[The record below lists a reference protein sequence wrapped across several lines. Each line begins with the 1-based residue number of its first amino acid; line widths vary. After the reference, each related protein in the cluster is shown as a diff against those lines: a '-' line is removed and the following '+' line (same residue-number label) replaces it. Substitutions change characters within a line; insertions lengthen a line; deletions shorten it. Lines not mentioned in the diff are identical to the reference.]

1 MGEWGEGGGG
11 WQPGLLR
18 LTHPSTTHI
27 RTLFRQEKNEIYQRG
42 PKLQVNFRYTDR
54 LALHRRQVAH
64 NCHRLAHDRL
74 DGLR

>member
-1 MGEWGEGGGG
+1 MAAWA
-11 WQPGLLR
+11 PPPDPPLH
-18 LTHPSTTHI
+18 HPRQNVISTG
-27 RTLFRQEKNEIYQRG
+27 KNEIYQRG
-42 PKLQVNFRYTDR
+42 PKLPVNYRYTDR